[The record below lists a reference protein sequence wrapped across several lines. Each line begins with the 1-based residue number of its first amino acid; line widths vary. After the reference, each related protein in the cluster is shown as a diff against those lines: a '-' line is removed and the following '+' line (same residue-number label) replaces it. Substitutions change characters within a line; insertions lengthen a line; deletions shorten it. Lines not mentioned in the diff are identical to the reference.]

1 MHANVKCVE
10 PFIAQGKKSYTLLL
24 PPLYTQCALGE
35 KKINRNRIKCF
46 ASFIDEKTDAI
57 RSEMRNNWPTSGH
70 NVNAS
75 RSLKE
80 KTEKILFTSTK
91 FATKVSEC

>member
-46 ASFIDEKTDAI
+46 ASFIDEKPDAI

-70 NVNAS
+70 NVNPEFKGENRKKS
-75 RSLKE
+75 
-80 KTEKILFTSTK
+80 IYFN
-91 FATKVSEC
+91 KVCYESK